1 MQVSM
6 FVELSVQISNGNL
19 IDKQKNKYQEIDVT
33 ITYTTAYY
41 RLLFIM

>member
-6 FVELSVQISNGNL
+6 IVELSVQISNGNL
-19 IDKQKNKYQEIDVT
+19 IDKQKNIPETDVT